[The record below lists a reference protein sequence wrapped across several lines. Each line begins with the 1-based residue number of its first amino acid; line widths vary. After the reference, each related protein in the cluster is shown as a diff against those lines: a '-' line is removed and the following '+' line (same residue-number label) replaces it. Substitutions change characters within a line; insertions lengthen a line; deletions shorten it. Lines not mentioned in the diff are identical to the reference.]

1 MPSHHSRSIVPLPV
15 AGNRMFKL
23 KEVVTFA
30 PVLGVAVTVTPKMP
44 GVAVT
49 APEMT
54 PVAG

>member
-1 MPSHHSRSIVPLPV
+1 
-15 AGNRMFKL
+15 MFKL